1 VQFAGTQQLAAL
13 GPTSVIFNFS
23 SYVFNALGIA
33 TTTVVS
39 HHVAKQ
45 DLSQANDSATTAL
58 LFGLVSGAVMLALLQ
73 VGTFC
78 CVACTRHLHLPSTA
92 VCGCVACIALPLA
105 PSQLRL
111 TIFSMT
117 RSSSAPA

>member
-1 VQFAGTQQLAAL
+1 VKHACRCCALSPSLSLTSSATLHHVQFAGTQQLAAL
-13 GPTSVIFNFS
+13 GPASVIFNFS

-45 DLSQANDSATTAL
+45 DLNQANDSATTAL

-73 VGTFC
+73 VSSLSFC
-78 CVACTRHLHLPSTA
+78 CTACARKLQR
-92 VCGCVACIALPLA
+92 ACP
-105 PSQLRL
+105 
-111 TIFSMT
+111 
-117 RSSSAPA
+117 